1 MKKNVVKTM
10 LSLTL
15 AASMVLGAPASLYAA
30 EEPAAEDTEEAAAE
44 ETGEDLK
51 VVLTEGELV
60 IKNQT
65 TRVFEKAELVKREAK
80 AEEAKTEETKETKE
94 EPEEVTD
101 LVVTEENGDTH
112 TYETVSLDK
121 ATDAVIYD
129 QYGFLYIK
137 YKDENGKEQ
146 EAIETAEEKKLDA
159 PLTMY
164 ASSNVHIRKE
174 ADAESDSVKVI
185 QMGTECKVVAMVP
198 GWMQVE
204 AGEDKGFVF
213 HSFITED
220 KASVDAALKAKA
232 EAEAAA
238 AAAAAQAQAEAEAAA
253 AAQAQAQQQQQQQA
267 PAVYEVSRV
276 AYDDC
281 DGSGHGYFEITYS
294 DGSVAYEEY

>member
-15 AASMVLGAPASLYAA
+15 AASMVLGAPAALYAA
-30 EEPAAEDTEEAAAE
+30 EEPAAAEATEETAAE

-80 AEEAKTEETKETKE
+80 AEEAKKEETKE

-146 EAIETAEEKKLDA
+146 EAIETEEEKKLDA

-174 ADAESDSVKVI
+174 ADAEADSVKVI

-238 AAAAAQAQAEAEAAA
+238 AAQAQAEAEAAA
-253 AAQAQAQQQQQQQA
+253 AAQAQAQQQQQQA

-294 DGSVAYEEY
+294 DGSVKYEEY

>member
-15 AASMVLGAPASLYAA
+15 AASMVLGAPAALYAA
-30 EEPAAEDTEEAAAE
+30 EEPAAAEATEETAAK

-51 VVLTEGELV
+51 VALTEGELV

-65 TRVFEKAELVKREAK
+65 TRVFEKAELVKEEAK
-80 AEEAKTEETKETKE
+80 AEEAKEAEKEETKE
-94 EPEEVTD
+94 EPKEVTN

-112 TYETVSLDK
+112 TYENVSLDK
-121 ATDAVIYD
+121 ASDAVLYD

-137 YKDENGKEQ
+137 YKDANGKEQ

-174 ADAESDSVKVI
+174 ADAESESVKVI
-185 QMGTECKVVAMVP
+185 QMGTECKVVSMVP

-253 AAQAQAQQQQQQQA
+253 AAQAQAQQQQQA

>member
-1 MKKNVVKTM
+1 
-10 LSLTL
+10 
-15 AASMVLGAPASLYAA
+15 
-30 EEPAAEDTEEAAAE
+30 
-44 ETGEDLK
+44 
-51 VVLTEGELV
+51 
-60 IKNQT
+60 
-65 TRVFEKAELVKREAK
+65 
-80 AEEAKTEETKETKE
+80 
-94 EPEEVTD
+94 
-101 LVVTEENGDTH
+101 
-112 TYETVSLDK
+112 
-121 ATDAVIYD
+121 
-129 QYGFLYIK
+129 
-137 YKDENGKEQ
+137 
-146 EAIETAEEKKLDA
+146 
-159 PLTMY
+159 
-164 ASSNVHIRKE
+164 
-174 ADAESDSVKVI
+174 
-185 QMGTECKVVAMVP
+185 MGTECKVVAMVP

-253 AAQAQAQQQQQQQA
+253 AAQAQAQQQQQA

>member
-30 EEPAAEDTEEAAAE
+30 EEPAAEATEEAAAE

-51 VVLTEGELV
+51 VALTEGELV

-65 TRVFEKAELVKREAK
+65 TRVFEKAELVKREEK

-238 AAAAAQAQAEAEAAA
+238 AASAAQAQAEAEAAA
-253 AAQAQAQQQQQQQA
+253 AAQAQAQAQQQQQA

>member
-15 AASMVLGAPASLYAA
+15 AASMIMGAPAALYAA
-30 EEPAAEDTEEAAAE
+30 EEGTATEAAE
-44 ETGEDLK
+44 EQTGEDLK
-51 VVLTEGELV
+51 VALTEGELV

-65 TRVFEKAELVKREAK
+65 TRVFEKAEFVKVETK
-80 AEEAKTEETKETKE
+80 AEEAKEDEKEETKE
-94 EPEEVTD
+94 EPKEVTN

-112 TYETVSLDK
+112 TYEDVSLDK
-121 ATDAVIYD
+121 AADAELYD
-129 QYGFLYIK
+129 KYGFLYIK

-146 EAIETAEEKKLDA
+146 EVLETAEEKKLDA
-159 PLTMY
+159 LITMY

-174 ADAESDSVKVI
+174 ADKESESVKVI

-204 AGEDKGFVF
+204 VGEDKGFVF

-220 KASVDAALKAKA
+220 KASVDAALQAKA

-238 AAAAAQAQAEAEAAA
+238 RAQAEAAA
-253 AAQAQAQQQQQQQA
+253 AAQAQQQQQQQQA

-281 DGSGHGYFEITYS
+281 DGSGHGYYEITYS